1 MSLLYHKLRA
11 PNYFLCIHEVSGCGC
26 GRQMPNGSHS
36 KMKLSSGFWSYTVE
50 TEAEVHERKASTG
63 IPEDPRTK
71 DLSKPDH

>member
-1 MSLLYHKLRA
+1 
-11 PNYFLCIHEVSGCGC
+11 
-26 GRQMPNGSHS
+26 MPNGSHS